1 MAESTITL
9 ISMNC
14 QGLSSKTKRADT
26 LNFLKS
32 KRYSIYML
40 QDTHFT
46 NKEENYI
53 RTQWGFDCFFNNF
66 ASNSR
71 GVAILLNNN
80 FESKVQ
86 RVEKDDSGNFLILDI
101 QIEDNI
107 ITLVNIYGPNRDD
120 PEFYKLILSK
130 INDTDN
136 QVIIAGDFN
145 LLLNPEKDS
154 VNYVNINNP
163 KAREEVLNMI
173 IEVNLVDV
181 WRELNLEKQQ
191 FTWRRKATN
200 QQARLDYFLI
210 SETLFTSVEEAKIL
224 PGYKTDHSLLL
235 LKFDFRKFKK
245 GKSYWKFNNSLLKDE
260 KYVAEIKDLI
270 KTTTLFYANKDSE
283 NYPDFVT
290 QPDLIDFTID
300 DDLFFD
306 VLLMEIRGKTIAY
319 STFKKGQFIDKE
331 KNILEEIESLENREH
346 IEYELLESKRK
357 ELYDIRQIKMEGV
370 KIRSKA
376 RWINDGEKVTKYF
389 CNMENR
395 NYVSKCMNSL
405 RKEDGNLL
413 TDQNEIVNETMRF
426 YKKLYTKRNNTELDL
441 NNMFLEEDI
450 PKLTEKEKILLEGPI
465 RNDEILFSLKKS
477 SNNTSPGCDGFTYEF
492 FKFFWRDLGVY
503 LLRAVNTCFN
513 KGELTDS
520 LKRGIITCIPKGN
533 KDKLLLK
540 NWRPI
545 SLLNTSYKLAS
556 SSIAERLKLVLPS
569 IINEDQTGFISGRY
583 IGENIRILYDVL
595 QYTEDHN
602 LPGML
607 LLIDFEKAF
616 DSVSWD
622 FLFNVLNFF
631 NFGDSFIKWVKLF
644 YNKCQS
650 CVIVNG
656 HLSEW
661 FYLQR
666 GCRQGDP
673 LSPYLFVICAE
684 ILAILIRRHG
694 GIKGITMGGVEFLVS
709 QYADDTSLIL
719 DGSRESLENCLKVLK
734 LYANASGLCV
744 NIDKTKVVWIGSR
757 KSSNLRFCEEVN
769 LHWEMNEFTVLGV
782 KFTYNLKD
790 MVDLNYSDKLNEIRK
805 MFLNW
810 SKRILT
816 PLGKITVIK
825 SLALSKMNHL
835 ILALPNPSKKI
846 TDELQKM
853 FYQYLW
859 DKKPDKIKRAVIT
872 QNYTEG
878 GLRMIEVCTFMK
890 SLKLTWLRRILLN
903 RNKYNDFVHNEFPF
917 IGECLQYGSKYLDS
931 LNINIMN
938 SFWKDVMLSLNSFL
952 DKVKPNSWKEL
963 LSIPLWYNQS
973 IKVGGNVIFYRSWKN
988 KGILMINDLLDP
1000 NGDLLTYVEF
1010 QRKYQLQSNFL
1021 AYEGIVKSIKD
1032 YIFSFRYAPFLY
1044 RQENPV
1050 LTYSLYHILKSKKGC
1065 RDIYDKLNTH
1075 IR

>member
-395 NYVSKCMNSL
+395 NYVSKCMNCL

-441 NNMFLEEDI
+441 NNMFLEKDI

-492 FKFFWRDLGVY
+492 FKFF
-503 LLRAVNTCFN
+503 
-513 KGELTDS
+513 
-520 LKRGIITCIPKGN
+520 
-533 KDKLLLK
+533 
-540 NWRPI
+540 
-545 SLLNTSYKLAS
+545 
-556 SSIAERLKLVLPS
+556 
-569 IINEDQTGFISGRY
+569 
-583 IGENIRILYDVL
+583 
-595 QYTEDHN
+595 
-602 LPGML
+602 
-607 LLIDFEKAF
+607 
-616 DSVSWD
+616 
-622 FLFNVLNFF
+622 
-631 NFGDSFIKWVKLF
+631 
-644 YNKCQS
+644 
-650 CVIVNG
+650 
-656 HLSEW
+656 
-661 FYLQR
+661 
-666 GCRQGDP
+666 
-673 LSPYLFVICAE
+673 
-684 ILAILIRRHG
+684 
-694 GIKGITMGGVEFLVS
+694 
-709 QYADDTSLIL
+709 
-719 DGSRESLENCLKVLK
+719 
-734 LYANASGLCV
+734 
-744 NIDKTKVVWIGSR
+744 
-757 KSSNLRFCEEVN
+757 
-769 LHWEMNEFTVLGV
+769 
-782 KFTYNLKD
+782 
-790 MVDLNYSDKLNEIRK
+790 
-805 MFLNW
+805 
-810 SKRILT
+810 
-816 PLGKITVIK
+816 
-825 SLALSKMNHL
+825 
-835 ILALPNPSKKI
+835 
-846 TDELQKM
+846 
-853 FYQYLW
+853 
-859 DKKPDKIKRAVIT
+859 
-872 QNYTEG
+872 
-878 GLRMIEVCTFMK
+878 
-890 SLKLTWLRRILLN
+890 
-903 RNKYNDFVHNEFPF
+903 
-917 IGECLQYGSKYLDS
+917 
-931 LNINIMN
+931 
-938 SFWKDVMLSLNSFL
+938 
-952 DKVKPNSWKEL
+952 
-963 LSIPLWYNQS
+963 
-973 IKVGGNVIFYRSWKN
+973 
-988 KGILMINDLLDP
+988 
-1000 NGDLLTYVEF
+1000 
-1010 QRKYQLQSNFL
+1010 
-1021 AYEGIVKSIKD
+1021 
-1032 YIFSFRYAPFLY
+1032 
-1044 RQENPV
+1044 
-1050 LTYSLYHILKSKKGC
+1050 
-1065 RDIYDKLNTH
+1065 
-1075 IR
+1075 